1 MSAFGGKADMTICGN
16 PLSRSLLGA
25 KRTCPFAL
33 HMSANDPRLT
43 LTQPLPLKIFHR
55 LLARRGIAAVGS
67 VLRNTRGDCPKPL
80 LILRPLRVEHDTADV
95 PIAFEQVIFV
105 H

>member
-1 MSAFGGKADMTICGN
+1 MDVSQCPLTGKVVTILYFTSTYWVCSAGEGGGK
-16 PLSRSLLGA
+16 
-25 KRTCPFAL
+25 
-33 HMSANDPRLT
+33 

-55 LLARRGIAAVGS
+55 LLERRGIAAVGR

-95 PIAFEQVIFV
+95 PMAFEHVIFV
-105 H
+105 R